1 METCKMNKD
10 YLISIDYPYY
20 IKRKSDDKIMRFR
33 YRSGNIVIDFTIP
46 KFHHQIMANQF
57 ISNPNIL
64 KQVDHIDHD
73 GTNNG

>member
-33 YRSGNIVIDFTIP
+33 IKKLVNKCLNHKCRCRF
-46 KFHHQIMANQF
+46 
-57 ISNPNIL
+57 L
-64 KQVDHIDHD
+64 KIQLS
-73 GTNNG
+73 TSLLLN